1 MIRRSFLRGFITPVD
16 LARVPYAFTFSKF
29 IVFTDAFASQEGA
42 SSPFMSRILADI
54 AELRSQLNEV
64 EELELK
70 INTLGTSTKAT
81 LRSLETSVRQWQR
94 Y

>member
-1 MIRRSFLRGFITPVD
+1 MHLHSVNSLYLQIS
-16 LARVPYAFTFSKF
+16 
-29 IVFTDAFASQEGA
+29 AFASQEGA
-42 SSPFMSRILADI
+42 SSEMPVLSRILADI

-81 LRSLETSVRQWQR
+81 LRSLEASVRQWQR